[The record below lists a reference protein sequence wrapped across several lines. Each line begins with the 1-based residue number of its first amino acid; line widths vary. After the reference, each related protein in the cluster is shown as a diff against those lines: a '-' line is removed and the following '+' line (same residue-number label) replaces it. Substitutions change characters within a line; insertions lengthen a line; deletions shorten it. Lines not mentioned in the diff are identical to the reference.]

1 MVARIGI
8 GGCPH
13 SLGGVRV
20 PELPEVETVKRGL
33 SRHLLAN
40 RVISVECRRD
50 GLRFPFPKDMA
61 ASIEG
66 RNIKELER
74 RAKYLLIHLEGEL
87 TWICHLGMSG
97 RFTIHEDGQPPQGM
111 FEKGGDGRGK
121 HDHVV
126 FEMEDGCYVVYT
138 DHRRF
143 GVMDIA
149 VTGKVSEHKLLRN
162 IGPEPLSESFD
173 GSFLRKVLEKRNS
186 PIKTALLDQRVVAGL
201 GNIYVCE
208 ALHISGISPKRK
220 ASRISLQRYVD
231 LVAAVKEV
239 LFASIEVGGSTLQ
252 DFAGVDGDLGYFPA
266 SFRVYGRE
274 GEDCIVEDCRGIIAR
289 FEQSGRSTF
298 HCPVCQR

>member
-8 GGCPH
+8 GGCPN

-50 GLRFPFPKDMA
+50 GLRFPFPNDMA

-66 RNIKELER
+66 RSIKELER

-111 FEKGGDGRGK
+111 YDKGGDGRGK

-143 GVMDIA
+143 GVMDIVA
-149 VTGKVSEHKLLRN
+149 TGEVSEHKLLRN
-162 IGPEPLSESFD
+162 IGPEPLSESFE
-173 GSFLRKVLEKRNS
+173 GSFLHKVLEKRNS

-220 ASRISLQRYVD
+220 ASRISLRRYVD

-274 GEDCIVEDCRGIIAR
+274 GEDCVEEDCRGIITR
-289 FEQSGRSTF
+289 VEQSGRSTF
-298 HCPVCQR
+298 YCPVCQR